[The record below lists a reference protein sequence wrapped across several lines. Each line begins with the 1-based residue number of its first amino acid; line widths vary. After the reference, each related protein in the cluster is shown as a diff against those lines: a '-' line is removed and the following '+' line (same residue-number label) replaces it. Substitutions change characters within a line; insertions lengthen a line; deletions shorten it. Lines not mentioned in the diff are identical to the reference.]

1 MDIGGEC
8 CIFIFNLQSGERNRN
23 RIAWRLY
30 MVAGSVVDVEELR
43 RTIFCSLL
51 KQLLLPT
58 YHLIPSSLFFFFF
71 SF

>member
-1 MDIGGEC
+1 
-8 CIFIFNLQSGERNRN
+8 
-23 RIAWRLY
+23 

-71 SF
+71 LLIPFQKKKKGILQPART